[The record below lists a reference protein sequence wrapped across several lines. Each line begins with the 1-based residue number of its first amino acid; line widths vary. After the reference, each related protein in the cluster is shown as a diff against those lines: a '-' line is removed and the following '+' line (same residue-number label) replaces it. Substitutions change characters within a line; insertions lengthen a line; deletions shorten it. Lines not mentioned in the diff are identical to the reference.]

1 MIQNRSTLQWKYDI
15 LNTLYYKLAGKK
27 AADCSASIAV
37 ILLSF
42 YICHL
47 SKCRVTKTAVYS
59 RVLASRIRQTA
70 NVRFKLRISQ
80 DRKWADTENSLT
92 LTVLMDK
99 KLHEATNLCVE
110 IMKSKRQLKGKLGP
124 SYFKDLSSLSLNL
137 FSTLQN
143 ELLKKSGIINW
154 WSLTSYVS
162 VLGAVSLKSR

>member
-1 MIQNRSTLQWKYDI
+1 MQKSRWLQCQYSSYTPVI
-15 LNTLYYKLAGKK
+15 LYLPFIKVS
-27 AADCSASIAV
+27 CSAKS
-37 ILLSF
+37 
-42 YICHL
+42 
-47 SKCRVTKTAVYS
+47 AVYS
-59 RVLASRIRQTA
+59 RVLAARIRQTA

-143 ELLKKSGIINW
+143 ELLKNSGIINW